1 MHMSYIFNDIDG
13 IAESAT
19 KYFDIAM
26 AQKTNVLLFFQC
38 AHLFIASLAS
48 YRLFRETG
56 ESLWAAR
63 AKEIHLMIRNWSKN
77 GSAWN
82 FEHKCDLL
90 DAEEQYSYS
99 TGDNHREIQISY
111 TNAIKNATRSK
122 FIHDAALASERAAD
136 FYCSIGN
143 MPEALEHYTRAHN
156 FYKEWGA
163 RAKAAS
169 LLGSVKSK
177 IAENILLND

>member
-1 MHMSYIFNDIDG
+1 MSYIFNDIDDVP
-13 IAESAT
+13 ESAT
-19 KYFDIAM
+19 KYFEIVM
-26 AQKTNVLLFFQC
+26 VRQSKVLLLYES
-38 AHLFIASLAS
+38 AHIFIASLAS
-48 YRLFRETG
+48 YRLFRVTG

-63 AKEIHLMIRNWSKN
+63 AKELHSMIRNWKKN